1 MELRPILSALLRS
14 RTGAILIA
22 AQVAL
27 TLAILSNALFVVH
40 DRLALSARP
49 SGVDESVVFHID
61 LAATREIDDVA
72 AMQRLDIDTLRAVP
86 GVVDATWTNQVPMG
100 MSGWGLG
107 LSLTEEDE
115 KLFPAAA
122 WLSPDSL
129 VNTLGLNLVEGRDFL
144 PSELHEFD
152 MRRGAMQADSV
163 IVTRRTADQLFPDES
178 SVVGRSVFMRT
189 PGGYV
194 PVSIVG
200 VVERLKSPFAQ
211 ANDNAWSGY
220 ILPIRFLGQGS
231 SYLVR
236 VDRPEAMAAV
246 QRDAEAALLG
256 LRRDRVL
263 VDNRTLSEVRK
274 VRYRPQTS
282 VANMLIAVT
291 TGLLLITGSGVVGM
305 ASLWVAQRRKQIGT
319 RRALGATRGDI
330 LRYFLTENAMI
341 TTAGIVLGLILAI
354 ALNNL
359 LTSQIDMARLPTGYL
374 AGAAAALW
382 ALGLLAVFGPAWRA
396 AAVPPAVATR
406 AA

>member
-1 MELRPILSALLRS
+1 MEIRPILSALLRS

-27 TLAILSNALFVVH
+27 TLAIVSNALFVVN

-61 LAATREIDDVA
+61 LSPTRDIDDVA
-72 AMQRLDIDTLRAVP
+72 AMQRLDVDTLRAVP
-86 GVVDATWTNQVPMG
+86 GVVDAAWSNQVPMG

-107 LSLTEEDE
+107 LSHKEEDE
-115 KLFPAAA
+115 SLVLAAA
-122 WLSPDSL
+122 WASPDSL
-129 VNTLGLNLVEGRDFL
+129 VNTLGLTLVEGRDFL
-144 PSELHEFD
+144 PSEYHEFD
-152 MRRGAMQADSV
+152 MRRGAMHAESI
-163 IVTRRTADQLFPDES
+163 IVTRRTATQLFPDET

-189 PGGYV
+189 PAGFL

-211 ANDNAWSGY
+211 ASDNAWSGY
-220 ILPIRFLGQGS
+220 ILPIRFLGQGTT
-231 SYLVR
+231 YLVR
-236 VDRPEAMAAV
+236 VDRPDAMPAV

-263 VDNRTLSEVRK
+263 ANNRTLSQVRD
-274 VRYRPQTS
+274 VRYAPQRS
-282 VANMLIAVT
+282 VAGMLIAVT
-291 TGLLLITGSGVVGM
+291 IGLLLITGSGVVGM

-319 RRALGATRGDI
+319 RRALGATRAAI
-330 LRYFLTENAMI
+330 LRYFLTENALI
-341 TTAGIVLGLILAI
+341 TSAGIVLGLILGI
-354 ALNNL
+354 VLNNVL
-359 LTSQIDMARLPTGYL
+359 VGQIEMPRLPLTYL
-374 AGAAAALW
+374 AGSAAVLW
-382 ALGLLAVFGPAWRA
+382 LLGLVAVLGPAWRA